1 MLHYL
6 YERLLEA
13 QIAKSSLP
21 ECVAV
26 VLSSEDLDEIGL
38 LRVRDLLE
46 WSTSLGLGSLVLHVD
61 DETPEIYGSM
71 EAMLSHAPAEV
82 SLHTKGGVRMMGSE
96 QGGETNIKM
105 AVSLG
110 YGGKEEVLGAFR
122 KLLED
127 VENGVLDPE
136 EIDEE
141 SIEARLRFSQKP
153 DLVIRAGGKQLSD
166 FMIWQ
171 AAYSE
176 LYFTDVDWRAIRK
189 IDFLR
194 AIRDCQRRKRRF
206 GC

>member
-26 VLSSEDLDEIGL
+26 VLSSEDLDDHGL
-38 LRVRDLLE
+38 PRVWDLLE
-46 WSTSLGLGSLVLHVD
+46 WSASLGLASLVLHVD
-61 DETPEIYGSM
+61 EVTPEIHSSM
-71 EAMLSHAPAEV
+71 EALLSRAPAEV
-82 SLHTKGGVRMMGSE
+82 SLHTKEGVKLLSSGRRGGS
-96 QGGETNIKM
+96 IKL

-110 YGGKEEVLGAFR
+110 CGGKEEVLEAFR

-127 VENGVLDPE
+127 VEKGVMDPQ

-141 SIEARLRFSQKP
+141 AIEARLRFSQKP

-176 LYFTDVDWRAIRK
+176 LYFTDVDWRAIRR

-206 GC
+206 GR